1 MMFSRLAP
9 LETSFQELAPADRV
23 GGMVPNL
30 EEDAISGA
38 VRIWD
43 VVGLMEVG
51 FIRRFTSQ
59 KSD

>member
-1 MMFSRLAP
+1 MAFSRLAP
-9 LETSFQELAPADRV
+9 LETSFQESAQADRV

-43 VVGLMEVG
+43 VAGSMEVG
-51 FIRRFTSQ
+51 FI
-59 KSD
+59 